1 MLSHETRA
9 RIRTKLLHETR
20 VMLWLGLYIF
30 AFLAALAA
38 YRAIQLGEGGAGA
51 WPLLHCFI
59 EAFVLAKVM
68 IVGNALGLGERVFRR
83 RLFAKTLSRAFAFA
97 VFAVLFSAFEELVL
111 GYFRGQTT
119 AGWWKEM
126 ADLGPRLILARG
138 VVLFIF
144 FIPLFALWE
153 IGRALG
159 EDKLHALFFHLP
171 EPGSK

>member
-1 MLSHETRA
+1 MLTHATRA

-20 VMLWLGLYIF
+20 TMLWLGLYIF

-38 YRAIQLGEGGAGA
+38 YRAILLGKGGAGA
-51 WPLLHCFI
+51 WPLLHCLI

-68 IVGNALGLGERVFRR
+68 IVGNVLGLGERFFRR
-83 RLFAKTLSRAFAFA
+83 RMFARTLSRAFAFA
-97 VFAVLFSAFEELVL
+97 VFAVLFSGAEELVL
-111 GYFRGQTT
+111 GYFRGET
-119 AGWWKEM
+119 AGDWWKEM
-126 ADLGPRLILARG
+126 VDLGPRLILARG

-159 EDKLHALFFHLP
+159 DGKLHALFFHLP
-171 EPGSK
+171 ESRSE